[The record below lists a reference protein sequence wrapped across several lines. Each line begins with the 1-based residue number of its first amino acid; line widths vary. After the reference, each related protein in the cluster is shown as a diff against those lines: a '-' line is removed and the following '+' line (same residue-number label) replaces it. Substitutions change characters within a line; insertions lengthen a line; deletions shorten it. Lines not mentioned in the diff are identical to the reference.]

1 MEAFFD
7 ELAERKR
14 IPGAATAA
22 VMTAAMAAALVS
34 RGAVY
39 SAASW
44 PEAAS
49 AEAQADALRAR
60 ALSLRAPLEETF
72 RRALM
77 ELDEP
82 SEEDPERRNFQ
93 LGQALERAI
102 EPLLTL
108 AEVAA
113 DIADL
118 AAQVAERGAQELQP
132 DLAGAAAL
140 AESAA
145 RTAAVLA
152 AANLGAP
159 PGDERVR
166 RAERSA
172 ESAKL
177 SVGRAVAV

>member
-1 MEAFFD
+1 VEAFLE

-14 IPGAATAA
+14 VPGAATAA
-22 VMTAAMAAALVS
+22 VMTAAMAAALVA
-34 RGAVY
+34 RGARY
-39 SAASW
+39 STASW
-44 PEAAS
+44 GEADA
-49 AEAQADALRAR
+49 AVAQADALRAR
-60 ALSLRAPLEETF
+60 ALALRGTLEETF
-72 RRALM
+72 GRALA

-82 SEEDPERRNFQ
+82 REEDPDRRNFQ
-93 LGQALERAI
+93 LGRALEQAI
-102 EPLLTL
+102 QPLLAL

-118 AAQVAERGAQELQP
+118 AAQVAERGAQELRP

-152 AANLGAP
+152 ASNLGAP
-159 PGDERVR
+159 RGDERVW

-172 ESAKL
+172 GAAAEA
-177 SVGRAVAV
+177 VVRAAG